1 MFNQHRTLTAT
12 ITRSLARGILIAL
25 VACAFFS
32 WYATQ
37 DAPKFTKPAVVNA
50 EMLMTEHDCTNQA
63 DPTHAVVTRDGVVR
77 YVGQRVTD
85 MAIEQEMFG
94 IDHGLIVHSF
104 CA

>member
-12 ITRSLARGILIAL
+12 IAHALARGIL
-25 VACAFFS
+25 VAAFVGAFFS

-50 EMLMTEHDCTNQA
+50 EMLMTEYGCTNQA

-94 IDHGLIVHSF
+94 VDHGLIVHSF
-104 CA
+104 CE

>member
-1 MFNQHRTLTAT
+1 MFKQHRTFTAT
-12 ITRSLARGILIAL
+12 ITYALARGIFVAAL
-25 VACAFFS
+25 VGAFFS
-32 WYATQ
+32 WYSTQ
-37 DAPKFTKPAVVNA
+37 DAPSFTKPAVVNA
-50 EMLMTEHDCTNQA
+50 EMLMAEHGCTNQA

-94 IDHGLIVHSF
+94 VDHGLIVHGF